1 MKKPLKVEYSEA
13 AYQDL
18 VQLWS
23 LYSEVSEELADRI
36 LARLDLRIDELSH
49 HPQMGRLRPEFELD
63 GLRSTAVRPHVIF
76 YVISGPAIQIH
87 RVVDGRRNLAAFLGH
102 EQS

>member
-1 MKKPLKVEYSEA
+1 MKRTPSIEYSEA

-23 LYSEVSEELADRI
+23 AYAEVSEELADRI
-36 LARLDLRIDELSH
+36 LARLELRIDELSR
-49 HPQMGRLRPEFELD
+49 HPQMGRLRPEFNFD

-76 YVISGPAIQIH
+76 YVISDAPAIQIH
-87 RVVDGRRNLAAFLGH
+87 RVVDGRRNLAALFGH
-102 EQS
+102 E